1 MFISEKAYLANSNLE
16 MCFAVQSTS
25 EKIPVTYEK
34 KAEFIERYKLVKYVT
49 TVTFPSNIF
58 EKGESLTYFYSFNDK
73 TSICEFD
80 PATGRKSMRTFTP
93 KNTNLQVVDGL
104 AFFKEDVLS
113 DEELSVLKMKVLRSL
128 ISLDH
133 LWHQS
138 IMMEYSGMIED
149 LDTIFKC
156 LCLKDLQYKH
166 QFDKVN

>member
-1 MFISEKAYLANSNLE
+1 MFISEKAYLANTNLE
-16 MCFAVQSTS
+16 MCFTVKSS
-25 EKIPVTYEK
+25 GEKVTVSYDK

-49 TVTFPSNIF
+49 CVTFLSHIF

-73 TSICEFD
+73 TSICEID
-80 PATGRKSMRTFTP
+80 PTTDRRRMRTFTP
-93 KNTNLQVVDGL
+93 KYTNLQVVDGL

-113 DEELSVLKMKVLRSL
+113 DEELSVRKMKVLRSL

-138 IMMEYSGMIED
+138 IMMEYNGMIED
-149 LDTIFKC
+149 LDTIFQC